1 MKDLFCINISNLP
14 VLLEVMSYEIL
25 KTDTLISEKELFSS
39 PNIVE
44 ALSMGFKNLTLEVKV
59 SEIQK
64 KVNKI
69 KIKMKEG
76 NTIESGEMAYAYSS
90 QIQSYRILNKELEVF
105 TFYKEEEKYSPM
117 ITRKLF
123 VQFHTLDNDEYSFL
137 EPFYKKIIDFK
148 NVNLYDDL
156 ISMKNAI
163 ADFYSSKKRK
173 AKPVNSYLE
182 FICFKNE

>member
-76 NTIESGEMAYAYSS
+76 NTIESGEMA
-90 QIQSYRILNKELEVF
+90 
-105 TFYKEEEKYSPM
+105 T
-117 ITRKLF
+117 LF
-123 VQFHTLDNDEYSFL
+123 SF
-137 EPFYKKIIDFK
+137 
-148 NVNLYDDL
+148 
-156 ISMKNAI
+156 
-163 ADFYSSKKRK
+163 
-173 AKPVNSYLE
+173 
-182 FICFKNE
+182 